1 MTNDSANAGTSSAT
15 EPKYHTHYGLMYR
28 IVAEYPDSEDGTREA
43 NQFME
48 GNPGVGVLAVEGGRI
63 ILAHEDDHGAATD
76 VDLVINRMKAAAKAD
91 RWGRSSASVGLKLI
105 IVDVS
110 RSGSFAWQIGGQRV
124 KLAQVRALFEEAS
137 AKGELPGAMPR
148 ND

>member
-15 EPKYHTHYGLMYR
+15 EPKYHTLYGLMYR

-48 GNPGVGVLAVEGGRI
+48 ANPGVGVLAVEDGRI
-63 ILAHEDDHGAATD
+63 ILTHEDDPGAATD
-76 VDLVINRMKAAAKAD
+76 VDLVINRVKADAKAD
-91 RWGRSSASVGLKLI
+91 RWGRSSVSVGLTLI

-110 RSGSFAWQIGGQRV
+110 RSGSFAWQIAGQRV
-124 KLAQVRALFEEAS
+124 KLAQVRALLEEA
-137 AKGELPGAMPR
+137 AAEGELAGAMPR